1 MNSIL
6 VWLEATVRGIQ
17 DGEPKESVIQHGYNL
32 GTRIEDDDLTTE
44 GQDAWKALTATEP
57 PGRARQMDQEVLA
70 FMKEHMA
77 NFLAVMGGHQDNM
90 IEGLGQYL
98 MEEKFMGWSHWRE
111 HGRDQSVTNYA
122 EAGS

>member
-1 MNSIL
+1 MNSTL
-6 VWLEATVRGIQ
+6 RWLEAAVQGIPG
-17 DGEPKESVIQHGYNL
+17 GEPKDSVIMLGQNL
-32 GTRIEDDDLTTE
+32 GTRIADDDLTTE

-57 PGRARQMDQEVLA
+57 PGRTRQMDQEVLA

-98 MEEKFMGWSHWRE
+98 MEEKFMG
-111 HGRDQSVTNYA
+111 
-122 EAGS
+122 